1 MSSQVPLDALIL
13 VLGFS
18 IDAEVLAARPSPRL
32 HWQASLSIITLASI
46 HLQVLA
52 QTTEQPDAGYSIF
65 SSTLEYHAN
74 TIRSSLLMWMTWLP
88 DFSLLSLDSN
98 ILQCFLPHRTSLCL
112 PCLRSPPTK
121 RAVNR
126 NPTDEDNRNVYRER
140 HSLYRNGNKM
150 PSLRGKHTTTDQ
162 FSQEEAAWPD
172 S

>member
-1 MSSQVPLDALIL
+1 MIGCQNELTSSTGRTDSGSWLQYWCWSSLNST
-13 VLGFS
+13 FS
-18 IDAEVLAARPSPRL
+18 
-32 HWQASLSIITLASI
+32 QITLTS
-46 HLQVLA
+46 
-52 QTTEQPDAGYSIF
+52 F
-65 SSTLEYHAN
+65 SFYNYVGLNTSTSTCTNNRTEYHAN

-126 NPTDEDNRNVYRER
+126 NPTDEDNRNVYREG

-162 FSQEEAAWPD
+162 FSKEEAAWPE